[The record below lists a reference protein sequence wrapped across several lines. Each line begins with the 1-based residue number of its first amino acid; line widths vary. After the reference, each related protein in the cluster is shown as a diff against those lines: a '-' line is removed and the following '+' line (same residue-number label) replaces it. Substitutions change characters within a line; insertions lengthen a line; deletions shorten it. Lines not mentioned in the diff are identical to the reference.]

1 MYNLLKKN
9 YMKRVF
15 KIAVP
20 VKPAQ
25 QIILV
30 ACLLIT
36 LFIPVSVLSQTDS
49 TTAKASE
56 GKSLISPTIEFIS
69 TQKGDNTIDLK
80 AILKAKIKRTL
91 TKLYG
96 MKISFSSSDSSGK
109 ELGKIITDRNGMA
122 LLNYKADGITAGAEG
137 KLHFKASFAGNKS
150 AEAAE
155 EELIIKRAKLVIT
168 PVKGDSILS
177 VQVKLVDLSTS
188 IETAIPETGIG
199 VFVKRWFSPLKI
211 GEGKT
216 NENGEVIVDVPKDLP
231 GDAKGNITLLARLD
245 DNEQYG
251 NLEAGVTEPWGS
263 PVSDKIQE
271 MPRAL
276 WSPNPPLWMLI
287 TFIILVTV
295 VWGHYIVIVY
305 ELFRLRKEQPKTN
318 T

>member
-1 MYNLLKKN
+1 
-9 YMKRVF
+9 MKRVF

-155 EELIIKRAKLVIT
+155 EELI
-168 PVKGDSILS
+168 
-177 VQVKLVDLSTS
+177 
-188 IETAIPETGIG
+188 
-199 VFVKRWFSPLKI
+199 
-211 GEGKT
+211 
-216 NENGEVIVDVPKDLP
+216 
-231 GDAKGNITLLARLD
+231 
-245 DNEQYG
+245 
-251 NLEAGVTEPWGS
+251 
-263 PVSDKIQE
+263 QE